1 MIPKKIVSSTT
12 LQIENKKSEKGF
24 ILSNF
29 GVSSFN

>member
-24 ILSNF
+24 KFQLTE
-29 GVSSFN
+29 